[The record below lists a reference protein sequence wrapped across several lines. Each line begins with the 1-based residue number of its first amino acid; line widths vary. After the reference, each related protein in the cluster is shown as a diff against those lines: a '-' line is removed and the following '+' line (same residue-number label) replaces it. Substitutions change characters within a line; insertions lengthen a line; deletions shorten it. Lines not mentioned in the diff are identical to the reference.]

1 MAFEIEAVSEI
12 DARVQELM
20 KCTHDYVTKTPKNLF
35 ADMLTRSTMDHHLY
49 VSTSPC
55 IDFSIAG
62 RGQGLCVGHSNGYGS
77 LCEWF
82 GGPGT
87 AVICP
92 GLRGNTGSLFV
103 ESIRKVVQ
111 ESPRAKS

>member
-1 MAFEIEAVSEI
+1 MDKDFALDIQMGMGHCVS
-12 DARVQELM
+12 
-20 KCTHDYVTKTPKNLF
+20 
-35 ADMLTRSTMDHHLY
+35 
-49 VSTSPC
+49 
-55 IDFSIAG
+55 G
-62 RGQGLCVGHSNGYGS
+62 
-77 LCEWF
+77 F